1 MTLGCRICGGPKP
14 PGRGRKLCTPC
25 FDATYN
31 EKFSLKTHTGRKA
44 RPRVNPCNR
53 CGGPKVAEGEYAKS
67 GQKFCAACKEITTAE
82 YIERRRVAMTER
94 RRKQRG
100 SVHRRASPGKAKA
113 RVKTPKLN
121 LRVERTPRKV
131 NVKVEVRQAP
141 APVRSAWR
149 SAHNNS
155 QIKRLYPTMAKLN
168 QAYNDGK
175 LRGYEDAARRLP

>member
-1 MTLGCRICGGPKP
+1 MSLGCRICGGPKP

-25 FDATYN
+25 FEETYN

-67 GQKFCAACKEITTAE
+67 GQKFCAACKKITQAE
-82 YIERRRVAMTER
+82 YVERRRLASTEM

-100 SVHRRASPGKAKA
+100 SVLRRASPGKSKKPQA
-113 RVKTPKLN
+113 PKLN
-121 LRVERTPRKV
+121 LRVEKTPKKV
-131 NVKVEVRQAP
+131 KVKVEVRQAP
-141 APVRSAWR
+141 TVVRSAWR
-149 SAHNNS
+149 YAHDNS
-155 QIKRLYPTMAKLN
+155 QIKRLYPTIAKLN

-175 LRGYEDAARRLP
+175 LRGHEDAARRLP